1 MGGVFYRYDVTPG
14 LADAGHAREPDD
26 SFGFS
31 EPANATVVGA
41 AAVAGEPP
49 KLKERWMQRVVG
61 GGGGGGGGLSN
72 HPAIASPLGPY
83 STASDTSADDMA
95 AGGTLSHTLSHAPT
109 FGINFDPFVT
119 PC

>member
-1 MGGVFYRYDVTPG
+1 
-14 LADAGHAREPDD
+14 
-26 SFGFS
+26 
-31 EPANATVVGA
+31 
-41 AAVAGEPP
+41 
-49 KLKERWMQRVVG
+49 MQRVVGG

-109 FGINFDPFVT
+109 FGINLDPFVT
-119 PC
+119 PCYALHPPPTPCVCLARLCDLSQPMLIWGLSSDVVSKLGLQAR